1 MNLKTLLT
9 TQITEVKT
17 IQTDIANLQL
27 ELNKARESERFL
39 ELPQDSMD
47 KTKKI
52 LADIKNKT
60 AELDTLKRTI
70 QQDIK
75 SHCVVMF
82 SDAQYIGTL
91 SDAMSAKIAS
101 VNTMIENLNLSDLDR
116 DLTNINKETNQINQ
130 ELRQALY
137 EKRKERQKDKTAKI
151 QAILKD
157 FESIKSSLA
166 VANAKKDLASMGLT
180 APNYTPEQ
188 EAIATQLASLI
199 NGLVFDEK
207 QISLLQSK
215 LENANK
221 KMTTDLQVFNAKYN
235 AKGNANALL
244 SQLKPL
250 ANILGNSF
258 GLEDAIKKLETSK
271 DLGILAKANE
281 EIQKNLATNNSG
293 IRDALKQV
301 AKEITTK
308 YGFGITN
315 ADNITKL
322 INTANATPEGLAT
335 VLNTSIKELMY
346 KKIIT
351 DATLHTNLS
360 SKQQATL
367 QTNYN
372 TLNRAN
378 ELAKKANTVSLTQAE
393 REQLGRNIH
402 DLQKIGQSKM
412 AKKSSDMVTKLDKKT
427 HVTKRVQ
434 RLKAKYGSFEA
445 FQRSVDLNTLI
456 KAHDDSSL
464 STLTDEAKTENI
476 TNQAA
481 EALDAR
487 TMGNIKMQKQKEKAV
502 YSRQVR
508 RAMSKGDAD
517 AIKDLVQKRQDI
529 IKSLETKLGVKG
541 IKHAMKELRKV
552 DKKIVGRKNAKA
564 IYGDFGKNLRQ
575 IHLIGGTA
583 LTLPKYLV
591 ELTENLDL
599 DTMAGIS
606 R

>member
-9 TQITEVKT
+9 AQITEVKT
-17 IQTDIANLQL
+17 IQTDIANLQT

-60 AELDTLKRTI
+60 TELDTLKRTI

-157 FESIKSSLA
+157 FASIKNSLA
-166 VANAKKDLASMGLT
+166 VANAKKDLAPMGLT

-207 QISLLQSK
+207 QIALLQSK
-215 LENANK
+215 LENANR

-315 ADNITKL
+315 ADTITKL

-335 VLNTSIKELMY
+335 ALNTSIKELMD

-351 DATLHTNLS
+351 NATLHTSLS

-378 ELAKKANTVSLTQAE
+378 ELAEKAVLTQAE
-393 REQLGRNIH
+393 REQLGRDIH
-402 DLQKIGQSKM
+402 NLQKIGQSKM

-445 FQRSVDLNTLI
+445 FQRSVDLNVLI
-456 KAHDDSSL
+456 EAHDISSL
-464 STLTDEAKTENI
+464 STLTDEAKTKNI

-481 EALDAR
+481 EALNAR
-487 TMGNIKMQKQKEKAV
+487 TMGNIKIQKQKEKAV

-564 IYGDFGKNLRQ
+564 IYGDFGKNLKQ